1 MVISK
6 KEYDTGL
13 WLRIYKLTGLFL
25 SVIFGAAG
33 LVFLVIPNKVLI
45 FFNDISPF
53 LGFRESPVEGVGFYL
68 ILAAAYM
75 YLATLLAFM
84 MYKHPENP
92 SFSFL
97 LISGK
102 SASSIISFIVFII
115 HYQFLIYLINGIV
128 DGLIAVGLIFLSRRT
143 HRGSR

>member
-1 MVISK
+1 MISK
-6 KEYDTGL
+6 KENGAGL
-13 WLRIYKLTGLFL
+13 PLRIYKLTGLFL
-25 SVIFGAAG
+25 SIIFGIVG

-68 ILAAAYM
+68 ILAVAYM
-75 YLATLLAFM
+75 YLVTILAYQ

-102 SASSIISFIVFII
+102 SASSITSFIVFIF
-115 HYQFLIYLINGIV
+115 HYQYLIYLTNGVV
-128 DGLIAVGLIFLSRRT
+128 DGLIAIGLILLSRKTR
-143 HRGSR
+143 RVGR